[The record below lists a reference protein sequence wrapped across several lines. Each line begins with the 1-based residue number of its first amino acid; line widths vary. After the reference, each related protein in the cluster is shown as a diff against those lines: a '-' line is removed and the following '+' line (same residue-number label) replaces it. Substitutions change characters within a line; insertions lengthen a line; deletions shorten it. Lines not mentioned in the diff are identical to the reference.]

1 MTYYLLKDPANHH
14 QKLIRDDHVSVVEI
28 SNDDR
33 IVTLLLLGGQN
44 VKLTVEE
51 SKQFIKAIKSHLPS
65 SPT

>member
-1 MTYYLLKDPANHH
+1 MTYYLLKDAANHH
-14 QKLIRDDHVSVVEI
+14 QKLIRDDHVSAVEI
-28 SNDDR
+28 SNDEH

-51 SKQFIKAIKSHLPS
+51 SKQFIKAIKAHMPS